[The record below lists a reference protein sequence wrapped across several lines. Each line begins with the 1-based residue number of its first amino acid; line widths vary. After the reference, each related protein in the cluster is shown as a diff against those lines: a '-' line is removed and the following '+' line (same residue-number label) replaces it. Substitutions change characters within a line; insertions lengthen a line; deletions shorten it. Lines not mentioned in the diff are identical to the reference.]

1 MFLESDEYIP
11 NNLRNLDAIDIEFE
25 KRLLS
30 NILCATLFNRMI
42 VDDDVDISIQ
52 PEHQTNLLFIIRFK
66 HPERLVAHFRL
77 SEMPGCCGM
86 LISYNSHIYY
96 DYRRN
101 SLGAL
106 LHRYRIQLA
115 RRLGYTAIISTDVE
129 NNPAQSKILKRHG
142 WKKIWIFTNMRTGHG
157 VLMHCKNVC
166 EKTLSVRNGLNLLR
180 KMKKWLGRRKNDAS
194 ILTIERQIYNRLGL
208 IYYDMY

>member
-1 MFLESDEYIP
+1 MFLESETNDMS
-11 NNLRNLDAIDIEFE
+11 NLRNLAYIDVELE
-25 KRLLS
+25 KKLLLNLLHTTIGCMS
-30 NILCATLFNRMI
+30 MGNI
-42 VDDDVDISIQ
+42 DISIQ
-52 PEHQTNLLFIIRFK
+52 PEHQTNLLFIIRLTC
-66 HPERLVAHFRL
+66 PEEFVAHFRL

-86 LISYNSHIYY
+86 LISYNSYVY
-96 DYRRN
+96 RDYRRN
-101 SLGAL
+101 GLGAL
-106 LHRYRIQLA
+106 LNRYRIQLA
-115 RRLGYTAIISTDVE
+115 LRLGYTSIISTDVK

-142 WKKIWIFTNMRTGHG
+142 WKEVWSFNNIRTNNEIL
-157 VLMHCKNVC
+157 VHCKNVC